1 MKMLLTLFMFL
12 LLLFVNRAE
21 AQTCC
26 IPEGADFQLLTMNTD
41 FKAAHLAP
49 EPLNYSPQTGSMTSF
64 KTLDANKD
72 GQAFYVP
79 SDQPTNKVLLI
90 FHEWW
95 GLNDYIKREAERW
108 QKLLGN
114 VDIYAVDLYDGKVAT
129 TSEEAGKLSGGLDQ
143 KRGENIV
150 KGLLAKAGKD
160 KMIATLGWCM
170 GGTWSFKATM
180 LADKRAAGCVMYYGF
195 PEKDEKKIK
204 GLDADVL
211 YIWASRDKFITRDVV
226 EAFGRQ
232 VTATGRKF
240 TMYTFDADHAFANPS
255 NPKFDKEAAEQAEQH
270 TLTFL
275 KQKLALE

>member
-1 MKMLLTLFMFL
+1 MKQLFSLFLTVL
-12 LLLFVNRAE
+12 LLSLLNKAD

-26 IPEGADFQLLTMNTD
+26 IPEGANFKLLAMNAD

-49 EPLNYSPQTGSMTSF
+49 EPLNYLPETGSMITF
-64 KTLDANKD
+64 KTLDAKD

-114 VDIYAVDLYDGKVAT
+114 VDVYAVDLYDGKVAT

-150 KGLLAKAGKD
+150 RGLLAKAGKD

-195 PEKDEKKIK
+195 PEKEEKKIK
-204 GLDADVL
+204 GLNADVL

-232 VTATGRKF
+232 VTETKHQF

-255 NPKFDKEAAEQAEQH
+255 NPKFDKESTQQAEQH

-275 KQKLALE
+275 KQKLVLE

>member
-1 MKMLLTLFMFL
+1 MKQFFSLFLLVLALLTGN
-12 LLLFVNRAE
+12 VQ

-26 IPEGADFQLLTMNTD
+26 IPEGADFKLLAMNAD

-49 EPLNYSPQTGSMTSF
+49 EPLNYTPQAGSMITF
-64 KTLDANKD
+64 KTLDGKD
-72 GQAFYVP
+72 GKAFYVP

-108 QKLLGN
+108 QALLGN
-114 VDIYAVDLYDGKVAT
+114 VDIYAVDLYDGKVAA

-150 KGLLAKAGKD
+150 KGLLSTVGKD

-180 LADKRAAGCVMYYGF
+180 LAEKRAAGCVMYYGF
-195 PEKDEKKIK
+195 PEKEEKKIK
-204 GLDADVL
+204 GLSADVL
-211 YIWASRDKFITRDVV
+211 YVWASRDKFITRDVV

-232 VTATGRKF
+232 VTANGKAVYDIHFRCR
-240 TMYTFDADHAFANPS
+240 PCVCE
-255 NPKFDKEAAEQAEQH
+255 PEQS
-270 TLTFL
+270 
-275 KQKLALE
+275 